1 MRFGLALPH
10 YGFSLPDAEPITF
23 GAMSEVARR
32 AEALGFDSLWVS
44 DHLFYTFA
52 RYGVEPSPIGS
63 LEAMTALA
71 GLAALTER
79 ARLGSLVLS
88 APFRHP
94 ALLAKMAA
102 TIDRI
107 SGGRF
112 DLGIGA
118 GWLEEEFIAFG
129 FPFGS
134 VGHRFATLE
143 DGLKVLTGLPG
154 HGPVTLDAGP
164 FHLRDAVLLPPPIQ
178 QPRSPVWLGAKGG
191 DRALDLAARYADGW
205 NTVWRWTPEAYADR
219 VAAARRACEA
229 VGRDPATLRLSVG
242 LYGLIGANETQA
254 RAAFERGRAA
264 MPGGAMDDETYD
276 DWRADTLSGTPE
288 QVRERVR
295 AFSALGVEEL
305 VLSPGVLPFALH
317 EPEQLELFAQELI
330 VSGDVHR

>member
-10 YGFSLPDAEPITF
+10 YGFSLPDAQPISF
-23 GAMSEVARR
+23 EAMSGVALR

-44 DHLFYTFA
+44 DHLFYSFS
-52 RYGVEPSPIGS
+52 RYGSEPSPIAS
-63 LEAMTALA
+63 LEAMTALS
-71 GLAALTER
+71 GLAAVTER

-112 DLGIGA
+112 DLGIGT
-118 GWLEEEFIAFG
+118 GWFEEEFTAFG

-134 VGHRFATLE
+134 VGERFALLE
-143 DGLKVLTGLPG
+143 DSLKVLTGLPG
-154 HGPVTLDAGP
+154 PGPVTLDAGP

-178 QPRSPVWLGAKGG
+178 EPRPPVWLGAKGG

-205 NTVWRWTPEAYADR
+205 NTVWRWTPEAYGDR

-242 LYGLIGANETQA
+242 LYGLIGADEEQA
-254 RAAFERGRAA
+254 RAVFERGRVT
-264 MPGGAMDDETYD
+264 MPGGAMDDEDYD
-276 DWRADTLSGTPE
+276 DWRADTLSGTPQ
-288 QVRERVR
+288 QVRERVG
-295 AFSALGVEEL
+295 AFEALGVEEL
-305 VLSPGVLPFALH
+305 VLSPWVLPFALH

-330 VSGDVHR
+330 ASGDVHG

>member
-10 YGFSLPDAEPITF
+10 YGFSLPDAQSITF
-23 GAMSEVARR
+23 QAMSDVARR

-44 DHLFYTFA
+44 DHLFYTFS
-52 RYGVEPSPIGS
+52 RYGVAPTPIAS

-71 GLAALTER
+71 GLAAVTER

-118 GWLEEEFIAFG
+118 GWFEEEFDAFG
-129 FPFGS
+129 FGFGS
-134 VGHRFATLE
+134 VGERFALLE
-143 DGLKVLTGLPG
+143 DSLKVLTGLPG
-154 HGPVTLDAGP
+154 PEPVTLDAGP

-178 QPRSPVWLGAKGG
+178 EPRAPVWLGAKGG

-205 NTVWRWTPEAYADR
+205 NTVWRWTPEAYGER

-242 LYGLIGANETQA
+242 LYGLIGQDETEA
-254 RAAFERGRAA
+254 RAVFERGRAT

-295 AFSALGVEEL
+295 EFAALGVEEL
-305 VLSPGVLPFALH
+305 VLSPWVLPFALH

-330 VSGDVHR
+330 ASGDVHA

>member
-23 GAMSEVARR
+23 EAMSEVARR

-44 DHLFYTFA
+44 DHLFYTFS
-52 RYGVEPSPIGS
+52 RYGVEPSPIAS

-71 GLAALTER
+71 GLAAVTER
-79 ARLGSLVLS
+79 VRLGSLVLS

-118 GWLEEEFIAFG
+118 GWFEDEFTAFG

-134 VGHRFATLE
+134 VGERFSSLE
-143 DGLKVLTGLPG
+143 DSLKVLTGLPG
-154 HGPVTLDAGP
+154 PGPITLDAGP

-178 QPRSPVWLGAKGG
+178 EPRAPVWLGAKGG
-191 DRALDLAARYADGW
+191 ARALDLAARYADGW

-219 VAAARRACEA
+219 VAAARRSCEA

-242 LYGLIGANETQA
+242 LYGLIGRDETAA
-254 RAAFERGRAA
+254 RAVFERGRAS
-264 MPGGAMDDETYD
+264 MPGAALDAETYD
-276 DWRADTLSGTPE
+276 DWCADTLSGTPE
-288 QVRERVR
+288 QVRDRVG
-295 AFSALGVEEL
+295 AFAALGVEEL
-305 VLSPGVLPFALH
+305 VLSPWVLPFALH

-330 VSGDVHR
+330 ASDGVHG